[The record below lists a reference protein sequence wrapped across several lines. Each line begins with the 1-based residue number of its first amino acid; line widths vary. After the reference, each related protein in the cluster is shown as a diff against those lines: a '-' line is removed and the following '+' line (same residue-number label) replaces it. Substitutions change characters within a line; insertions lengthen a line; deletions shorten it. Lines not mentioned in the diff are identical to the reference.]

1 MSANLLVKNARP
13 MGGAA
18 VDVPATAGTI
28 LRVVGLA
35 VLLAGAGL
43 LGSAS
48 PSAPQITSRPVRIGV
63 LFPDTLAARA
73 PMLDALRQG
82 LQEHGYVEGREV
94 TLDVRYANNK
104 EDRLGPLAQE
114 LVRERVD
121 VLVTGGTTPTAAAQL
136 ATRTIPIVMV
146 GVGNPVAR
154 GFVASLHQ
162 PGGNITG
169 STDALPDA
177 MSLRLQLLKDA
188 LPSVSRVAFIHN
200 GAVTS
205 SAEAREA
212 AEKLGLTLQPL
223 DVRVDAGLNSA
234 MVAIRL
240 TRPDA
245 LIVVPN
251 PLTFRS
257 RHRIASV
264 GLLQHVPVLFGWREF
279 MDADGLMTYGANMT
293 ALYRRAAAHVD
304 KILKGAPPA
313 ELPVEL
319 PRFELVVNLRTA
331 KALGVTIPP
340 AVLSVADDV
349 IQ

>member
-1 MSANLLVKNARP
+1 VHPLRAACL
-13 MGGAA
+13 AA
-18 VDVPATAGTI
+18 VVAAAGVLGFAAPAAAQ
-28 LRVVGLA
+28 VA
-35 VLLAGAGL
+35 
-43 LGSAS
+43 
-48 PSAPQITSRPVRIGV
+48 SRPGRVGV

-82 LQEHGYVEGREV
+82 LQELGYVEGREI
-94 TLDVRYANNK
+94 TLDVRYADNK

-114 LVRERVD
+114 LVREPVD

-136 ATRTIPIVMV
+136 ATKAIPIVMV

-188 LPSVSRVAFIHN
+188 LPSVARVALIHN

-205 SAEAREA
+205 TAEARETA
-212 AEKLGLTLQPL
+212 QKLGLTLQPL
-223 DVRVDAGLNSA
+223 DVRVEAGLNAA
-234 MVAIRL
+234 MVAVRL

-251 PLTFRS
+251 PLTYTS

-264 GLLQHVPVLFGWREF
+264 GLLQQVPVLFGWREF
-279 MDADGLMTYGANMT
+279 RDADGLMTYGANMT
-293 ALYRRAAAHVD
+293 ALYRRAATHVD
-304 KILKGAPPA
+304 KILKGAPPGD
-313 ELPVEL
+313 LPVEL
-319 PRFELVVNLRTA
+319 PRFELVINLRTA
-331 KALGVTIPP
+331 RALGVTIPP

>member
-1 MSANLLVKNARP
+1 VHPLRAACL
-13 MGGAA
+13 AA
-18 VDVPATAGTI
+18 VVAAAG
-28 LRVVGLA
+28 
-35 VLLAGAGL
+35 VLGFAA
-43 LGSAS
+43 
-48 PSAPQITSRPVRIGV
+48 PSAAQVTSRPVRIGV
-63 LFPDTLAARA
+63 LFADTLAARA
-73 PMLDALRQG
+73 PLLDALRQG
-82 LQEHGYVEGREV
+82 LQELGYVEGREI
-94 TLDVRYANNK
+94 TLDVRYADNK
-104 EDRLGPLAQE
+104 EERLGPLAQE
-114 LVRERVD
+114 LVREPVD

-136 ATRTIPIVMV
+136 ATKAIPIVMV

-188 LPSVSRVAFIHN
+188 LPSVARVALIHN

-205 SAEAREA
+205 TAEARETA
-212 AEKLGLTLQPL
+212 QKLGLTLQPL
-223 DVRVDAGLNSA
+223 DVRVEAGLNAA
-234 MVAIRL
+234 MVAVRL

-251 PLTFRS
+251 PLTYTS

-264 GLLQHVPVLFGWREF
+264 GLLQQVPVLFGWREF
-279 MDADGLMTYGANMT
+279 RDADGLMTYGANMT
-293 ALYRRAAAHVD
+293 ALYRRAATHVD
-304 KILKGAPPA
+304 KILKGAPPGD
-313 ELPVEL
+313 LPVEL
-319 PRFELVVNLRTA
+319 PRFELVINLRTA

>member
-1 MSANLLVKNARP
+1 
-13 MGGAA
+13 
-18 VDVPATAGTI
+18 
-28 LRVVGLA
+28 
-35 VLLAGAGL
+35 
-43 LGSAS
+43 
-48 PSAPQITSRPVRIGV
+48 
-63 LFPDTLAARA
+63 
-73 PMLDALRQG
+73 MLDALRQG
-82 LQEHGYVEGREV
+82 LQELGYVEGREV

-114 LVRERVD
+114 LVREPVD

-136 ATRTIPIVMV
+136 ATKTIPIVMV

-205 SAEAREA
+205 FAEAREA

-264 GLLQHVPVLFGWREF
+264 GLLQQVPVLFGWRSW
-279 MDADGLMTYGANMT
+279 TPT
-293 ALYRRAAAHVD
+293 A
-304 KILKGAPPA
+304 
-313 ELPVEL
+313 
-319 PRFELVVNLRTA
+319 
-331 KALGVTIPP
+331 
-340 AVLSVADDV
+340 
-349 IQ
+349 

>member
-1 MSANLLVKNARP
+1 VHPLRAACLA
-13 MGGAA
+13 AA
-18 VDVPATAGTI
+18 VAAAG
-28 LRVVGLA
+28 VLA
-35 VLLAGAGL
+35 FAA
-43 LGSAS
+43 
-48 PSAPQITSRPVRIGV
+48 PSAAQVTSRPVRIGV
-63 LFPDTLAARA
+63 LFADTLAARA
-73 PMLDALRQG
+73 PLLDALRQG
-82 LQEHGYVEGREV
+82 LQELGYVEGREI
-94 TLDVRYANNK
+94 TLDVRYADNK
-104 EDRLGPLAQE
+104 EERLGPLAQE
-114 LVRERVD
+114 LVREPVD

-136 ATRTIPIVMV
+136 ATKAIPIVMV

-188 LPSVSRVAFIHN
+188 LPSVARVAFIHN

-205 SAEAREA
+205 TAEAREA
-212 AEKLGLTLQPL
+212 AQKLGLTLQPL
-223 DVRVDAGLNSA
+223 DVRVEAGLNAA

-251 PLTFRS
+251 PLTYTS

-264 GLLQHVPVLFGWREF
+264 GLLQQVPVLFGWREF
-279 MDADGLMTYGANMT
+279 RDADGLMTYGANMT
-293 ALYRRAAAHVD
+293 ALYRRAATHVD
-304 KILKGAPPA
+304 KILKGAPPGD
-313 ELPVEL
+313 LPVEL
-319 PRFELVVNLRTA
+319 PRFELVINLRTA

-340 AVLSVADDV
+340 AVLSVADEV

>member
-1 MSANLLVKNARP
+1 MHP
-13 MGGAA
+13 
-18 VDVPATAGTI
+18 
-28 LRVVGLA
+28 LRVVALA
-35 VLLAGAGL
+35 ILLAGAGL
-43 LGSAS
+43 FGSAS
-48 PSAPQITSRPVRIGV
+48 PSASQVTSRPVRIGV
-63 LFPDTLAARA
+63 LFPDTPAARA

-82 LQEHGYVEGREV
+82 LQELGYVEGREV

-114 LVRERVD
+114 LVREPVD
-121 VLVTGGTTPTAAAQL
+121 VLVTGGTPPTAAAQL
-136 ATRTIPIVMV
+136 ATKTIPIVMV

-177 MSLRLQLLKDA
+177 TSLRLQLLKDA
-188 LPSVSRVAFIHN
+188 IPSVSRVAFLHN

-205 SAEAREA
+205 SAEARETA
-212 AEKLGLTLQPL
+212 QKLGLTLQPL
-223 DVRVDAGLNSA
+223 DVRVEAGLNAA

-245 LIVVPN
+245 LVVVPN
-251 PLTFRS
+251 PLTFGS

-264 GLLQHVPVLFGWREF
+264 GLLQQVPVLFGWREF
-279 MDADGLMTYGANMT
+279 MDADGLMTYGANLA
-293 ALYRRAAAHVD
+293 ALYRRAATHVD
-304 KILKGAPPA
+304 KILKGASPA

-319 PRFELVVNLRTA
+319 PRFELVINLRTA

-340 AVLSVADDV
+340 TVLSVADDV

>member
-1 MSANLLVKNARP
+1 VRP
-13 MGGAA
+13 LKAA
-18 VDVPATAGTI
+18 SV
-28 LRVVGLA
+28 A
-35 VLLAGAGL
+35 VLVAAAGVLSFA
-43 LGSAS
+43 
-48 PSAPQITSRPVRIGV
+48 APAAAQVTSGPVRIGV

-82 LQEHGYVEGREV
+82 LQELGYVEGREIS
-94 TLDVRYANNK
+94 LDVRYA
-104 EDRLGPLAQE
+104 EDREERMESLALE
-114 LVRERVD
+114 LVREPVD

-154 GFVASLHQ
+154 GFVASLQ
-162 PGGNITG
+162 RPGGNITG

-177 MSLRLQLLKDA
+177 TSLRLQLLKDA
-188 LPSVSRVAFIHN
+188 LPSVARVAFIHN

-205 SAEAREA
+205 TAEAREA
-212 AEKLGLTLQPL
+212 AQKLGLTLQPL
-223 DVRVDAGLNSA
+223 DVRVNAGLNSA

-251 PLTFRS
+251 PLTYAS

-264 GLLQHVPVLFGWREF
+264 GLLQQVPVLFGWREF
-279 MDADGLMTYGANMT
+279 RDADGLMTYGANMT
-293 ALYRRAAAHVD
+293 ALYRRAATHVD
-304 KILKGAPPA
+304 KILKGASPGD
-313 ELPVEL
+313 LPVEL
-319 PRFELVVNLRTA
+319 PRFELVINLRTA

-340 AVLSVADDV
+340 AVLSVADEV

>member
-1 MSANLLVKNARP
+1 MHPLRAACL
-13 MGGAA
+13 AA
-18 VDVPATAGTI
+18 VVAAAG
-28 LRVVGLA
+28 
-35 VLLAGAGL
+35 VLGFAA
-43 LGSAS
+43 
-48 PSAPQITSRPVRIGV
+48 PSAAQVTSRPVRIGV

-82 LQEHGYVEGREV
+82 LQELGYVEGREI
-94 TLDVRYANNK
+94 TLDVRYADNK
-104 EDRLGPLAQE
+104 EERLGPLAQE
-114 LVRERVD
+114 LVREPVD

-136 ATRTIPIVMV
+136 ATKAIPIVMV

-188 LPSVSRVAFIHN
+188 LPSVARVAFIHN

-205 SAEAREA
+205 TAEAREA
-212 AEKLGLTLQPL
+212 AQKLGLTLQPL
-223 DVRVDAGLNSA
+223 DVRVEAGLNAA

-251 PLTFRS
+251 PLTYTS

-264 GLLQHVPVLFGWREF
+264 GLLQQVPVLFGWREF
-279 MDADGLMTYGANMT
+279 RDADGLMTYGANMT
-293 ALYRRAAAHVD
+293 ALYRRAATHVD
-304 KILKGAPPA
+304 KILKGAPPGD
-313 ELPVEL
+313 LPVEL
-319 PRFELVVNLRTA
+319 PRFELVINLRTA

-340 AVLSVADDV
+340 TVLSVADEV

>member
-1 MSANLLVKNARP
+1 MHPLRAACLVVLVVAAGILSFAAP
-13 MGGAA
+13 AAAEGA
-18 VDVPATAGTI
+18 
-28 LRVVGLA
+28 
-35 VLLAGAGL
+35 
-43 LGSAS
+43 
-48 PSAPQITSRPVRIGV
+48 SRPVRVGV

-82 LQEHGYVEGREV
+82 LQELGYVEGREI
-94 TLDVRYANNK
+94 TLDVRYADNK

-114 LVRERVD
+114 LVREPVD
-121 VLVTGGTTPTAAAQL
+121 VLVSGGTTPTAAAQL
-136 ATRTIPIVMV
+136 ATKTIPIVMV

-188 LPSVSRVAFIHN
+188 LPSVARVAFIHN

-205 SAEAREA
+205 TAEAREA
-212 AEKLGLTLQPL
+212 AQKLGLTLQPL
-223 DVRVDAGLNSA
+223 DVRVEAGLNAA

-251 PLTFRS
+251 PLTYAS

-264 GLLQHVPVLFGWREF
+264 GLLQQVPVLFGWREF
-279 MDADGLMTYGANMT
+279 RDADGLMTYGASMT
-293 ALYRRAAAHVD
+293 ALYRRAATHVD
-304 KILKGAPPA
+304 KILKGAQPA
-313 ELPVEL
+313 DLPVEL
-319 PRFELVVNLRTA
+319 PRFELVINLRTA

-340 AVLSVADDV
+340 AVLSVADEV

>member
-1 MSANLLVKNARP
+1 VHPLRAACL
-13 MGGAA
+13 AA
-18 VDVPATAGTI
+18 VVAAAGVLGFAAPAAAQ
-28 LRVVGLA
+28 VA
-35 VLLAGAGL
+35 
-43 LGSAS
+43 
-48 PSAPQITSRPVRIGV
+48 SRPGRVGV

-82 LQEHGYVEGREV
+82 LQELGYVEGREIS
-94 TLDVRYANNK
+94 LDVRYAEDK
-104 EDRLGPLAQE
+104 EERLESLALE
-114 LVRERVD
+114 LVREPVD

-136 ATRTIPIVMV
+136 ATKAIPIVMV

-188 LPSVSRVAFIHN
+188 LPSVARVAFIHN

-205 SAEAREA
+205 TAEAREA
-212 AEKLGLTLQPL
+212 AQKLGLTLQPL
-223 DVRVDAGLNSA
+223 DVRVEAGLNAA
-234 MVAIRL
+234 MVAVRL

-251 PLTFRS
+251 PLTYTS

-264 GLLQHVPVLFGWREF
+264 GLLQQVPVLFGWREF
-279 MDADGLMTYGANMT
+279 RDADGLMTYGANMT
-293 ALYRRAAAHVD
+293 ALYRRAATHVD
-304 KILKGAPPA
+304 KILKGAPPGD
-313 ELPVEL
+313 LPVEL
-319 PRFELVVNLRTA
+319 PRFELVINLRTA
-331 KALGVTIPP
+331 RALGVTIPP

>member
-1 MSANLLVKNARP
+1 VHPLRAACLA
-13 MGGAA
+13 AA
-18 VDVPATAGTI
+18 VAAAG
-28 LRVVGLA
+28 VLA
-35 VLLAGAGL
+35 FAA
-43 LGSAS
+43 
-48 PSAPQITSRPVRIGV
+48 PSAAQVTSRPVRIGV

-82 LQEHGYVEGREV
+82 LQELGYVEGREI
-94 TLDVRYANNK
+94 TLDVRYADNK
-104 EDRLGPLAQE
+104 EERLGLLAQE
-114 LVRERVD
+114 LVREPVD

-136 ATRTIPIVMV
+136 ATKAIPIVMV

-188 LPSVSRVAFIHN
+188 LPSVARVAFIHN

-205 SAEAREA
+205 TAEAREA
-212 AEKLGLTLQPL
+212 AQKLGLTLQPL
-223 DVRVDAGLNSA
+223 DVRVEAGLNAA

-251 PLTFRS
+251 PLTYTS
-257 RHRIASV
+257 RHRIASI
-264 GLLQHVPVLFGWREF
+264 GLLQQVPVLFGWREF
-279 MDADGLMTYGANMT
+279 RDADGLMTYGANMT
-293 ALYRRAAAHVD
+293 ALYRRAATHVD
-304 KILKGAPPA
+304 KILKGAPPGD
-313 ELPVEL
+313 LPVEL
-319 PRFELVVNLRTA
+319 PRFELVINLRTA

-340 AVLSVADDV
+340 AVLSVADEV

>member
-1 MSANLLVKNARP
+1 MHPLRAACL
-13 MGGAA
+13 AA
-18 VDVPATAGTI
+18 VVAAAG
-28 LRVVGLA
+28 
-35 VLLAGAGL
+35 VLGFAA
-43 LGSAS
+43 
-48 PSAPQITSRPVRIGV
+48 PSAAQVTSRPVRIGV

-82 LQEHGYVEGREV
+82 LQELGYVEGREI
-94 TLDVRYANNK
+94 TLDVRYADNK
-104 EDRLGPLAQE
+104 EERLGPLAQE
-114 LVRERVD
+114 LVRETVD

-136 ATRTIPIVMV
+136 ATKAIPIVMV

-188 LPSVSRVAFIHN
+188 LPSVARVALIHN

-205 SAEAREA
+205 TAEAREA
-212 AEKLGLTLQPL
+212 AQKLGLTLQPL
-223 DVRVDAGLNSA
+223 DVRVEAGLNAA

-251 PLTFRS
+251 PLTYAS

-264 GLLQHVPVLFGWREF
+264 GLLQQVPVLFGWREF
-279 MDADGLMTYGANMT
+279 RDADGLMTYGANMT
-293 ALYRRAAAHVD
+293 ALYRRAATHVD
-304 KILKGAPPA
+304 KILKGAPPGD
-313 ELPVEL
+313 LPVEL
-319 PRFELVVNLRTA
+319 PRFELVINLRTA

-340 AVLSVADDV
+340 AVLSVADEV

>member
-1 MSANLLVKNARP
+1 VV
-13 MGGAA
+13 AA
-18 VDVPATAGTI
+18 AGVLGFAAPAAAQ
-28 LRVVGLA
+28 VA
-35 VLLAGAGL
+35 
-43 LGSAS
+43 
-48 PSAPQITSRPVRIGV
+48 SRPGRVGV

-82 LQEHGYVEGREV
+82 LQELGYVEGREI
-94 TLDVRYANNK
+94 TLDVRYADNK

-114 LVRERVD
+114 LVREPVD

-136 ATRTIPIVMV
+136 ATKAIPIVMV

-154 GFVASLHQ
+154 GFGASLHQ

-188 LPSVSRVAFIHN
+188 LPSVARVALIHN

-205 SAEAREA
+205 TAEARETA
-212 AEKLGLTLQPL
+212 QKLGLTLQPL
-223 DVRVDAGLNSA
+223 DVRVEAGLNAA
-234 MVAIRL
+234 MVAVRL

-251 PLTFRS
+251 PLTYTS

-264 GLLQHVPVLFGWREF
+264 GLLQQVPVLFGWREF
-279 MDADGLMTYGANMT
+279 RDADGLMTYGANMT
-293 ALYRRAAAHVD
+293 ALYRRAATHVD
-304 KILKGAPPA
+304 KILKGAPPGD
-313 ELPVEL
+313 LPVEL
-319 PRFELVVNLRTA
+319 PRFELVINLRTA
-331 KALGVTIPP
+331 RALGVTIPP

>member
-1 MSANLLVKNARP
+1 MHPLRTACLVVLV
-13 MGGAA
+13 AA
-18 VDVPATAGTI
+18 AG
-28 LRVVGLA
+28 
-35 VLLAGAGL
+35 VLGF
-43 LGSAS
+43 
-48 PSAPQITSRPVRIGV
+48 SAPAAAQVTSRPVRIGV

-82 LQEHGYVEGREV
+82 LQELGYVEGREI
-94 TLDVRYANNK
+94 TLDVRYADNK
-104 EDRLGPLAQE
+104 EDQLGPLAQE
-114 LVRERVD
+114 FVREPVD

-136 ATRTIPIVMV
+136 ATKTIPIVMV

-162 PGGNITG
+162 PGGNVTG

-188 LPSVSRVAFIHN
+188 LPSVARVAFIHN

-205 SAEAREA
+205 TAEARA
-212 AEKLGLTLQPL
+212 AAQKLGLTLQPL
-223 DVRVDAGLNSA
+223 DVRVEAGLNAA
-234 MVAIRL
+234 MVATRL

-251 PLTFRS
+251 PLTYTS

-264 GLLQHVPVLFGWREF
+264 GLLQQVPVLFGWREF
-279 MDADGLMTYGANMT
+279 RDADGLMTYGANMT
-293 ALYRRAAAHVD
+293 ALYRRAATHVD
-304 KILKGAPPA
+304 KILKGAQPA
-313 ELPVEL
+313 DLPVEL
-319 PRFELVVNLRTA
+319 PRFELVINLRTA

-340 AVLSVADDV
+340 ALLSVADEV

>member
-1 MSANLLVKNARP
+1 VHPLRAACL
-13 MGGAA
+13 AA
-18 VDVPATAGTI
+18 VVAAAG
-28 LRVVGLA
+28 
-35 VLLAGAGL
+35 VLGFAA
-43 LGSAS
+43 
-48 PSAPQITSRPVRIGV
+48 PSAAQVTSRPVRIGV

-82 LQEHGYVEGREV
+82 LQELGYVEGREI
-94 TLDVRYANNK
+94 TLDVRYADNK
-104 EDRLGPLAQE
+104 EERLGPLAQE
-114 LVRERVD
+114 LVREPVD

-136 ATRTIPIVMV
+136 ATKAIPIVMV

-188 LPSVSRVAFIHN
+188 LPSVARVALIHN

-205 SAEAREA
+205 TAEAREA
-212 AEKLGLTLQPL
+212 AQKLGLTLQPL
-223 DVRVDAGLNSA
+223 DVRVEAGLNAA

-251 PLTFRS
+251 PLTYTS

-264 GLLQHVPVLFGWREF
+264 GLLQQVPVLFGWREF
-279 MDADGLMTYGANMT
+279 RDADGLMTYGANMT
-293 ALYRRAAAHVD
+293 ALYRRAATHVD
-304 KILKGAPPA
+304 KILKGAPPGD
-313 ELPVEL
+313 LPVEL
-319 PRFELVVNLRTA
+319 PRFELVINLRTA

-340 AVLSVADDV
+340 TVLSVADEV

>member
-1 MSANLLVKNARP
+1 VVLV
-13 MGGAA
+13 AA
-18 VDVPATAGTI
+18 
-28 LRVVGLA
+28 
-35 VLLAGAGL
+35 AGAL
-43 LGSAS
+43 DLA
-48 PSAPQITSRPVRIGV
+48 APAAAQVASRPVRVGV

-82 LQEHGYVEGREV
+82 LQELGYVEGREI
-94 TLDVRYANNK
+94 TLDVRYADNK
-104 EDRLGPLAQE
+104 EDRLGSLAQE
-114 LVRERVD
+114 LVREPVD

-136 ATRTIPIVMV
+136 ATKAIPIVMV

-169 STDALPDA
+169 STDALPDT

-188 LPSVSRVAFIHN
+188 LPSVARVAFIHN

-205 SAEAREA
+205 TDEAREA
-212 AEKLGLTLQPL
+212 AQKLGLTLQPL
-223 DVRVDAGLNSA
+223 DVRVEAGLNAA

-251 PLTFRS
+251 PLTYTS

-264 GLLQHVPVLFGWREF
+264 GLLQQVPVLFGWREF
-279 MDADGLMTYGANMT
+279 RDADGLMTYGANMT

-304 KILKGAPPA
+304 KILKGAQPA
-313 ELPVEL
+313 DLPVEL
-319 PRFELVVNLRTA
+319 PRFELVINLRTA

-340 AVLSVADDV
+340 AVLSVADEV

>member
-1 MSANLLVKNARP
+1 MHPLRAACLA
-13 MGGAA
+13 AA
-18 VDVPATAGTI
+18 VAAAG
-28 LRVVGLA
+28 VLA
-35 VLLAGAGL
+35 FAA
-43 LGSAS
+43 
-48 PSAPQITSRPVRIGV
+48 PSAAQVTSRPVRIGV
-63 LFPDTLAARA
+63 LFPDTLTARA
-73 PMLDALRQG
+73 PLLDALRQG
-82 LQEHGYVEGREV
+82 LQELGYVEGREI
-94 TLDVRYANNK
+94 TLDVRYADNK
-104 EDRLGPLAQE
+104 EERLGPLAQE
-114 LVRERVD
+114 LVREPVD

-136 ATRTIPIVMV
+136 ATKAIPIVMV

-188 LPSVSRVAFIHN
+188 LPSVARVAFIHN

-205 SAEAREA
+205 TAEAREA
-212 AEKLGLTLQPL
+212 AQKLGLTLQPL
-223 DVRVDAGLNSA
+223 DVRVEAGLNAA

-251 PLTFRS
+251 PLTYTS
-257 RHRIASV
+257 RHRIASI
-264 GLLQHVPVLFGWREF
+264 GLLQQVPVLFGWREF
-279 MDADGLMTYGANMT
+279 RDADGLMTYGANMT
-293 ALYRRAAAHVD
+293 ALYRRAATHVD
-304 KILKGAPPA
+304 KILKGAPPGD
-313 ELPVEL
+313 LPVEL
-319 PRFELVVNLRTA
+319 PRFELVINLRTA

-340 AVLSVADDV
+340 AVLSVADEV

>member
-1 MSANLLVKNARP
+1 VHPLRATCL
-13 MGGAA
+13 AA
-18 VDVPATAGTI
+18 VVAAAG
-28 LRVVGLA
+28 
-35 VLLAGAGL
+35 VLGFAA
-43 LGSAS
+43 
-48 PSAPQITSRPVRIGV
+48 PSAAQVTSRPVRIGV
-63 LFPDTLAARA
+63 LFPDTLAARV

-82 LQEHGYVEGREV
+82 LQELGYVEGREI
-94 TLDVRYANNK
+94 TLDVRYADNK
-104 EDRLGPLAQE
+104 EERLGPLAQE
-114 LVRERVD
+114 LVRETVD

-136 ATRTIPIVMV
+136 ATKAIPIVMV

-188 LPSVSRVAFIHN
+188 LPSVARVALIHN

-205 SAEAREA
+205 TAEARETA
-212 AEKLGLTLQPL
+212 QKLGLTLQPL
-223 DVRVDAGLNSA
+223 DVRVEAGLNAA

-251 PLTFRS
+251 PLTYAS

-264 GLLQHVPVLFGWREF
+264 GLLQQVPVLFGWREF
-279 MDADGLMTYGANMT
+279 RDADGLMTYGANMT
-293 ALYRRAAAHVD
+293 TLYRRAATHVD
-304 KILKGAPPA
+304 KILKGTPPGD
-313 ELPVEL
+313 LPVEL
-319 PRFELVVNLRTA
+319 PRFELVINLRTA

-340 AVLSVADDV
+340 AVLSVADEV

>member
-1 MSANLLVKNARP
+1 MHPLRAACL
-13 MGGAA
+13 AA
-18 VDVPATAGTI
+18 VVAAAGVLGFAAPAPAQ
-28 LRVVGLA
+28 VA
-35 VLLAGAGL
+35 
-43 LGSAS
+43 
-48 PSAPQITSRPVRIGV
+48 SRPGRVGV

-82 LQEHGYVEGREV
+82 LQELGYVEGREI
-94 TLDVRYANNK
+94 TLDVRYADNK

-114 LVRERVD
+114 LVREPVD

-136 ATRTIPIVMV
+136 ATKAIPIVMV

-188 LPSVSRVAFIHN
+188 LPSVARVALIHN

-205 SAEAREA
+205 TAEARETA
-212 AEKLGLTLQPL
+212 QKLGLTLQPL
-223 DVRVDAGLNSA
+223 DVRVEAGLNAA
-234 MVAIRL
+234 MVAVRL

-251 PLTFRS
+251 PLTYTS

-264 GLLQHVPVLFGWREF
+264 GLLQQVPVLFGWREF
-279 MDADGLMTYGANMT
+279 RDADGLMTYGANMT
-293 ALYRRAAAHVD
+293 ALYRRAATHVD
-304 KILKGAPPA
+304 KILKGAPPGD
-313 ELPVEL
+313 LPVEL
-319 PRFELVVNLRTA
+319 PRFELVINLRTA
-331 KALGVTIPP
+331 RALGVTIPP